1 MRVDAGI
8 LHSSNVLTFCLATG
22 TAAQS
27 PYVIA
32 MTRASI
38 KGISF
43 DFAQSYGSDFS
54 FPVLPSIINAGVI
67 TSAFSAANSYLFC
80 SSRILYGLALRGQ
93 APAVFSR
100 CTSSGLPLISVC
112 FTGIFAFL
120 SLMNVSAGAET
131 VFK

>member
-1 MRVDAGI
+1 M
-8 LHSSNVLTFCLATG
+8 TFCLATG

-32 MTRASI
+32 ITQAGI

-43 DFAQSYGSDFS
+43 DSAHSYGSHFS
-54 FPVLPSIINAGVI
+54 LPALPSIINAGVM

-93 APAVFSR
+93 APAIFSR
-100 CTSSGLPLISVC
+100 CTSSGLPIVAVC
-112 FTGIFAFL
+112 FTGVFAFL